1 MYQGLLHNLDV
12 VFNMIQTLQYPTD
25 FQDAVGNEIMRQNF
39 NPTTE
44 TEQSR
49 ERKQK
54 NLSSNFIKKKNK
66 KKERKKKNDTKK
78 FHKK

>member
-1 MYQGLLHNLDV
+1 
-12 VFNMIQTLQYPTD
+12 MIQTLQYPTD

-54 NLSSNFIKKKNK
+54 NLSSNFIKKKKQKK
-66 KKERKKKNDTKK
+66 KKERKKMTRKNFTKNK
-78 FHKK
+78 NNKGGKKIYIAK

>member
-1 MYQGLLHNLDV
+1 
-12 VFNMIQTLQYPTD
+12 MIQTLQYPTD

-54 NLSSNFIKKKNK
+54 NLSSNFIKKKTK